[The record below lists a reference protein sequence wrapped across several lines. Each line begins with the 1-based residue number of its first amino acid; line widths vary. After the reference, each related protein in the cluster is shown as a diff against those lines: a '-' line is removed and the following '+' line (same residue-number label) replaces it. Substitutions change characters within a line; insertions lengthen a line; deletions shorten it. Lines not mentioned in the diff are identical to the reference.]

1 MEPGIT
7 FNYEE
12 FCREYGI
19 PITEEY
25 PEENEKKR
33 AFYDAGMEYTRYCK
47 AIELQR
53 IKDSFETEVF
63 GVEKEVGK
71 VNGII
76 SAIYQSAFGQD
87 AYPTIEEKLLICCT
101 L

>member
-1 MEPGIT
+1 MGKPLFSKLHSIENDLKRIKITSNFVIT
-7 FNYEE
+7 FNHEE

-53 IKDSFETEVF
+53 IKDSF
-63 GVEKEVGK
+63 GK
-71 VNGII
+71 
-76 SAIYQSAFGQD
+76 
-87 AYPTIEEKLLICCT
+87 
-101 L
+101 

>member
-1 MEPGIT
+1 MYKSQTHDIILGEVVGLIHADELIKECEEHPERLIT
-7 FNYEE
+7 FNHEE

-53 IKDSFETEVF
+53 IKDSF
-63 GVEKEVGK
+63 GK
-71 VNGII
+71 
-76 SAIYQSAFGQD
+76 
-87 AYPTIEEKLLICCT
+87 
-101 L
+101 